1 MRDKDKEIK
10 DLLDRIF
17 ELIESD
23 LKKPTKLME
32 SNALD
37 IPIQST
43 LILQKMLL
51 ARFGKNEKLL
61 VSSTQEIMRIT
72 VQYYNT
78 LHARRLGFFVR
89 LKDKF
94 FKKV

>member
-1 MRDKDKEIK
+1 MRDRDKEIK
-10 DLLDRIF
+10 DLLDKIF

-61 VSSTQEIMRIT
+61 LSSIKEIMQIT
-72 VQYYNT
+72 IRYYNT
-78 LHARRLGFFVR
+78 LHAKKLGFVIR
-89 LKDKF
+89 LKNKF
-94 FKKV
+94 FN